1 MNTTIPDATE
11 HWEHFYHSSD
21 IGVRG
26 CGPSKTS
33 AFTQAAL
40 ALMAVIVDLKTV
52 EAKTRVKIVC
62 AAESDD
68 LLFFEWINAL
78 VFEIAT
84 RHIVF
89 SKFFLTLG
97 AGKLQAEAW
106 GEPVH
111 VSRHQPAV
119 EIKGATFT
127 ELRVEQDADGNWL
140 AQCVV
145 DV

>member
-1 MNTTIPDATE
+1 MNTTIPDVAE
-11 HWEHFYHSSD
+11 HWEHFYHGAD

-26 CGPSKTS
+26 CGPSKAS

-52 EAKTRVKIVC
+52 EPKTRVKIVC

-68 LLFFEWINAL
+68 LLFFDWMNAL
-78 VFEIAT
+78 VFEVAT
-84 RHIVF
+84 RQMLF
-89 SKFFLTLG
+89 SKYFLTLG
-97 AGKLQAEAW
+97 AGDLEAEAW
-106 GEPVH
+106 GEPVDI
-111 VSRHQPAV
+111 SRHEPAV

-127 ELRVEQDADGNWL
+127 ELRVGQDGDGNWL